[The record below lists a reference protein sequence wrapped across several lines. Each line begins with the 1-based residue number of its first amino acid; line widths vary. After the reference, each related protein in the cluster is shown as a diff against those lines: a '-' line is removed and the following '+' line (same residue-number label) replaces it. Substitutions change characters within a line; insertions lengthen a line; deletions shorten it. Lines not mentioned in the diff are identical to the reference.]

1 VTPLGIV
8 ALSLLC
14 GMAAVMGALAIRAII
29 RVLLPG
35 PHRDRCDEDRVLL
48 TYVDTWDLPG
58 PEIRKMS
65 RLGIGRAYCAI
76 LRLESQGLLDSYWH
90 RPLGSDTRRF
100 MESTAG
106 KWIVEAGELKGMG
119 RGDVSALKA
128 CLSRQRDE
136 ARMGSGSRNTGTR
149 RYVLTNL
156 GREAVYDLERTK
168 IDEIHN
174 DRHGA

>member
-8 ALSLLC
+8 VFSLLC
-14 GMAAVMGALAIRAII
+14 GLAAVMGAMAIYALIK
-29 RVLLPG
+29 VLLPG
-35 PHRDRCDEDRVLL
+35 PHRDRRDEDRVLL

-58 PEIRKMS
+58 PEISRIS
-65 RLGIGRAYCAI
+65 RLSIGRTYCAI

-90 RPLGSDTRRF
+90 GSP
-100 MESTAG
+100 
-106 KWIVEAGELKGMG
+106 
-119 RGDVSALKA
+119 
-128 CLSRQRDE
+128 
-136 ARMGSGSRNTGTR
+136 GSRSTRTR

-156 GREAVYDLERTK
+156 GREAVYDLERAK